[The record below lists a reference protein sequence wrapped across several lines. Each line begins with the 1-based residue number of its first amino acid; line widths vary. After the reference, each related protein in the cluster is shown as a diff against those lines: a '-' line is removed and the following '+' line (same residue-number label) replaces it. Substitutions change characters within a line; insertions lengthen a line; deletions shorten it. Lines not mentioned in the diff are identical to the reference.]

1 MIGNAGERFCAK
13 NNLQFVRLTLHNSED
28 LISMINKNLYELIEN
43 YYYPDEEM
51 MGQEQMMG
59 NSDNDRDKVERLKV
73 EQ

>member
-51 MGQEQMMG
+51 MG
-59 NSDNDRDKVERLKV
+59 NSDNDRDKVDRLKV
-73 EQ
+73 EQQ